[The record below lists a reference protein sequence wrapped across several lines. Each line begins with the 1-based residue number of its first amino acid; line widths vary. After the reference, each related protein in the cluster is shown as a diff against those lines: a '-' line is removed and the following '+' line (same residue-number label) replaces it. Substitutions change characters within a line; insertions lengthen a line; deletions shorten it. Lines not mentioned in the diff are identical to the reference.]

1 MMNISQ
7 IFEEHGT
14 NIILLDS
21 DLGTAFGI
29 VKIDKETF
37 ELREM
42 FTSCIEDCLPE
53 ENKENYT
60 LKIADV
66 NDLER
71 FDDDEYYSPVL
82 HEVCH
87 IKRFELFK
95 GI

>member
-42 FTSCIEDCLPE
+42 FTSYIEDCLPE

-71 FDDDEYYSPVL
+71 FDDSEYYSPVL
-82 HEVCH
+82 HEVCY